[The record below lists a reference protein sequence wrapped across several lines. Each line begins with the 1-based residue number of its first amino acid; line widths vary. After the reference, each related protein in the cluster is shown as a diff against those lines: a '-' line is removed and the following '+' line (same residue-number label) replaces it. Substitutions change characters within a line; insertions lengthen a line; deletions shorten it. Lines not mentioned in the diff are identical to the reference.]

1 MIRRR
6 ILVSGRVQDVFFRD
20 TCQRVARE
28 AGVTGWAKNLA
39 NGRVEVVLEGGADS
53 VGRVEAWCAE
63 GPPAGRVDSV
73 EATDET
79 VTGVT
84 GFDVL

>member
-20 TCQRVARE
+20 TCRHVASE
-28 AGVTGWAKNLA
+28 AGVTGWAKNLTD
-39 NGRVEVVLEGGADS
+39 GRVEVVLEGEPEGVA
-53 VGRVEAWCAE
+53 RVEAWCAE

-73 EATDET
+73 EAIDES
-79 VTGVT
+79 VTGLT
-84 GFDVL
+84 GFAVL